1 MNLMNNNEQKRLER
15 LTEAMFDTSFPVN
28 PIPFANGISELVM
41 NGDAEDIKSDKARA
55 MLWVLMAQSYGQM
68 ATIHLCEEWRRL
80 CKVIMEQKGM
90 RQAMEGNQ

>member
-1 MNLMNNNEQKRLER
+1 MNLLNSTEQKRLER

-41 NGDAEDIKSDKARA
+41 NGDTEDIKSDQARA

-68 ATIHLCEEWRRL
+68 ATVDLSEEWQRL
-80 CKVIMEQKGM
+80 HKVIMEEKGS
-90 RQAMEGNQ
+90 N